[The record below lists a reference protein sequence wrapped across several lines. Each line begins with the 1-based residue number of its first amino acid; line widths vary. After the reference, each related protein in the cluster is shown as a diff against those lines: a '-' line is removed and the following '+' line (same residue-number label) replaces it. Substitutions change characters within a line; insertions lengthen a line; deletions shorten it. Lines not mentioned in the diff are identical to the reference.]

1 MSSEHSKDPEFEL
14 DETYLEIL
22 RQLRRDSRMS
32 VAALAEAVGISRSNA
47 YARLNTLVESGVIE
61 RFTIDINPS
70 LIGKKVSAFVFVSLD
85 QSKWKQFGM
94 QLSALSALAYYAVTT
109 GEYDVMLRLRADD
122 VPGIQHAVVDVI
134 SQWEC
139 VRDTETVF
147 LMQEQASDFDL
158 APQKVQPATLDLLG
172 VLKFES
178 NAARGFRD
186 GLGAE
191 D

>member
-1 MSSEHSKDPEFEL
+1 
-14 DETYLEIL
+14 
-22 RQLRRDSRMS
+22 
-32 VAALAEAVGISRSNA
+32 
-47 YARLNTLVESGVIE
+47 
-61 RFTIDINPS
+61 
-70 LIGKKVSAFVFVSLD
+70 
-85 QSKWKQFGM
+85 M
-94 QLSALSALAYYAVTT
+94 QLSALSELDYYAVTT

-147 LMQEQASDFDL
+147 LMQEQDSDFDL

-178 NAARGFRD
+178 NAARGFR
-186 GLGAE
+186 GGIGAE